1 MALPERHA
9 TILGID
15 YHCVR
20 PAVTGLRLNGMGID
34 DRAGMMGTWYRPVLV
49 IASVLLMAL
58 VVARSQLVAFTFDE
72 VGAPV
77 FAESFDWNRITES
90 AAVHL
95 LNALFTSWI
104 KRAGFDSELAMRLPN
119 TLSFV
124 AYLVAAIDLGR
135 GLKRPL
141 ALLQFV
147 LLTLNPFLLDFFSLA
162 RGYGLGLAAM
172 LPSIA
177 LAVRYLKT
185 DRMSWCI
192 ASLLS
197 GMLSVVANY
206 AMLNFFIPLL
216 LVLLMI
222 TGHNGR
228 QRGIRATLVRG
239 SIPASLALAF
249 FAALLPVLLDL
260 KEGGH
265 FYFGGRWDL
274 YSDTIA
280 SLGRCFGYH
289 SRQSS
294 AASMVFQVVF
304 AWAIL
309 WSLWRTWTAVRAR
322 ALAPASVMAGVLVLS
337 LLSALSQFVLMGTP
351 YPVERTALLYCP
363 LVALCAAHGL
373 AECSWRW
380 TRVPA
385 LLTGSAFVLHF
396 ATTVNFD
403 STYSWRFD
411 SGSREVVDL
420 VRERYPGRVRL
431 GICYEYAPAIWHYR
445 GIHHYDDLMVTNL
458 SECWEYCV
466 GLEEL
471 DPRYYGQRCKRS
483 GMDGDAVR
491 EFLRPGEFDLYYLDL
506 FFLDAMDRSGVR
518 YEVLLRHDRSRSAL
532 VRLTGPVL
540 VQRTPLPLAI
550 TSEGRTNTSLP
561 TASSAINTI
570 P

>member
-1 MALPERHA
+1 
-9 TILGID
+9 
-15 YHCVR
+15 
-20 PAVTGLRLNGMGID
+20 MGID
-34 DRAGMMGTWYRPVLV
+34 ERVRSSGHWYRPMLF
-49 IASVLLMAL
+49 IASVWLMAL
-58 VVARSQLVAFTFDE
+58 VVARSQLVGFTFDE
-72 VGAPV
+72 VGAPA
-77 FAESFDWNRITES
+77 FAESFDWNRVTES

-95 LNALFTSWI
+95 LNALFTSCI
-104 KRAGFDSELAMRLPN
+104 KRAGFHSDLAMRLPN
-119 TLSFV
+119 TLSYV
-124 AYLVAAIDLGR
+124 AYLIAAIDLGR

-177 LAVRYLKT
+177 FAVRYLRT

-192 ASLLS
+192 ASWLS

-206 AMLNFFIPLL
+206 TMLNFFIPLVL
-216 LVLLMI
+216 ILLMI
-222 TGHNGR
+222 TWHNGQ
-228 QRGIRATLVRG
+228 QRSVRAMLVRG
-239 SIPASLALAF
+239 SIPAALTLAF

-260 KEGGH
+260 REGGH

-289 SRQSS
+289 SRHST
-294 AASMVFQVVF
+294 AASIAFQVVF

-309 WSLWRTWTAVRAR
+309 WSLWRTCTAVRAR
-322 ALAPASVMAGVLVLS
+322 AFAPASVIAGVLVLS
-337 LLSALSQFVLMGTP
+337 LLSALSQFYLMGTP

-373 AECSWRW
+373 AEFTWRW

-385 LLTGSAFVLHF
+385 LLIGSAFVLHF

-403 STYSWRFD
+403 RTYSWRFD

-420 VRERYPGRVRL
+420 VRERYPGGVRL
-431 GICYEYAPAIWHYR
+431 GLCYEYVPAIWHYR
-445 GIHHYDDLMVTNL
+445 DIHRYDELLVTNL
-458 SECWEYCV
+458 SECWQYCI

-471 DPRYYGQRCKRS
+471 EPRYYGQKCGRS
-483 GMDGDAVR
+483 GLDSASIRG
-491 EFLRPGEFDLYYLDL
+491 FLRLGEFDLYYLDRS
-506 FFLDAMDRSGVR
+506 FLDGMDRAGIG
-518 YEVLLRHDRSRSAL
+518 YETLLRHDRSRSAL
-532 VRLTGPVL
+532 VRLHAPAQ
-540 VQRTPLPLAI
+540 VQRTVLPPAI
-550 TSEGRTNTSLP
+550 TSEVRTYSNFPS
-561 TASSAINTI
+561 ASSVLSTMPWLSTPRILRGSRSATSTTC
-570 P
+570 